1 MGFLPK
7 SGSLKLSPRSFGLV
21 PKKPDVTQR
30 CAIRFSVFFWYTK
43 SLESNSKLD
52 DWKMGCIEVPF
63 GAFSLG
69 PIFRGYLYYILA
81 FCGISK

>member
-21 PKKPDVTQR
+21 PKNQMSHKGARSD
-30 CAIRFSVFFWYTK
+30 FLFFFWYTK